1 MATITHRAALAAFFN
16 GDELIAI
23 LPLLQWQVPIDPSV
37 EAVMDYPPMICL
49 SLRNDYDGSDDR
61 YFVRDDQDARLLGG
75 GEVRGSREPRL
86 DPILLRDRQ
95 DDHDAQDDEQEDR
108 ARHGR
113 AESEAAVDARLR
125 EVVADRRAERSRQ
138 DECHPERQNR
148 VDAESEV

>member
-61 YFVRDDQDARLLGG
+61 YFVRDDQ
-75 GEVRGSREPRL
+75 
-86 DPILLRDRQ
+86 
-95 DDHDAQDDEQEDR
+95 EQNSAPVGD
-108 ARHGR
+108 
-113 AESEAAVDARLR
+113 VTYQQ
-125 EVVADRRAERSRQ
+125 VAL
-138 DECHPERQNR
+138 HKITI
-148 VDAESEV
+148 